1 MIYAELGQDVPIDGG
16 TGIDTLYVNFTSGN
30 IETDRK
36 LIKFDGSRFTNFEN
50 LVGSAFSENIIGD
63 SQDNRIDGG
72 LGNDKLFGDAGN
84 DTLIGGDGL
93 NYINGGYGHNII
105 DGTNSNNLNNGSVA
119 VYDIS
124 DGLLINLKLKEGGN
138 ATLASPGLS
147 TLTLIDDYTNILS
160 MRTGNGNDMIIGND
174 QDNIFWGSGGND
186 SIFASGGNDI
196 IDGGS
201 GNDFLEGGLGTDI
214 FVFTRNSI
222 LSSSAITEVDTIR
235 YFRSGGN
242 DKIDLRSFG
251 VLNSSDLQIVNNV
264 DRAIVYVRDQNFTQ
278 QIIFENLIGSPVT
291 QDDFLLVGIS
301 NSQTNLFDNYNFFG

>member
-1 MIYAELGQDVPIDGG
+1 
-16 TGIDTLYVNFTSGN
+16 
-30 IETDRK
+30 
-36 LIKFDGSRFTNFEN
+36 
-50 LVGSAFSENIIGD
+50 
-63 SQDNRIDGG
+63 
-72 LGNDKLFGDAGN
+72 
-84 DTLIGGDGL
+84 
-93 NYINGGYGHNII
+93 
-105 DGTNSNNLNNGSVA
+105 
-119 VYDIS
+119 
-124 DGLLINLKLKEGGN
+124 LKLEEGGN

-147 TLTLIDDYTNILS
+147 TLTLTDDYTNIS
-160 MRTGNGNDMIIGND
+160 SVRSGHGNDMIIGND

-201 GNDFLEGGLGTDI
+201 GNDLLEGGLGTDI
-214 FVFTRNSI
+214 FVFTRNSS
-222 LSSSAITEVDTIR
+222 LSSSAITEVDTILD
-235 YFRSGGN
+235 FRSGGN

-251 VLNSSDLQIVNNV
+251 VLNSSDLQIVNNVDINNV